1 MKSLSNTDEVLVCL
15 VIGFISK
22 IIRLPD
28 QAQENKH
35 KGDHLDISS
44 IQMKQMIT
52 LSLKN
57 LWKKILKQIRK
68 VSRGFMPH

>member
-1 MKSLSNTDEVLVCL
+1 MKSLGINDQVL
-15 VIGFISK
+15 VIGCISK
-22 IIRLPD
+22 IIRLTD
-28 QAQENKH
+28 QAKQNKY

-44 IQMKQMIT
+44 IQMEQMIT

-57 LWKKILKQIRK
+57 IWKKILKQIRK